1 MDGTVIETLDE
12 IGVKLVQSSPG
23 GKVKLRTLADSKYK
37 FKLAGYDIARE
48 EFHRIV
54 VFDTETGVVT
64 VKRKLP
70 FELESDC
77 EDKIFYL

>member
-12 IGVKLVQSSPG
+12 LGLKLVRDSPESEI
-23 GKVKLRTLADSKYK
+23 KLRTSADSKYR
-37 FKLAGYDIARE
+37 FKIAGYDIARE

-54 VFDTETGVVT
+54 MFDTQTGIIT
-64 VKRKLP
+64 VKSKPP
-70 FELESDC
+70 FELTSNC